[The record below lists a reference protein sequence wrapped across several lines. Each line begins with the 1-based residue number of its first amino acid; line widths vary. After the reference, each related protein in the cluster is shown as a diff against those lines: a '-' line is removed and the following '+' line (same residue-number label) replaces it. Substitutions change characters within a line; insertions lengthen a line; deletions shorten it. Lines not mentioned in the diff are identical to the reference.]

1 MPVRAVENAQNAF
14 STAPTGINNVLPM
27 SSDNFVTHVSGGP
40 GKREKGEGR
49 RENERSVG
57 CVSP

>member
-40 GKREKGEGR
+40 GQGTKEKE
-49 RENERSVG
+49 
-57 CVSP
+57 